1 MKHFS
6 RIQELLKQNEG
17 IFLILVFA
25 FFLRIPSLF
34 EPYWHGDEGIYLTLG
49 MAMRKG
55 LVFYS
60 QIHDNKPPLL
70 YLLAGISAT
79 QFWFRFILL
88 WWNLAGIYIFYLLAG
103 NIFEKKKTALI
114 STLLFTLLT
123 ATQEGNIPNAEIFMI
138 LPTTLAMFFIYKTI
152 NNQQS
157 IISNKKYYFLAGILF
172 SVALLFKVPGGFSF
186 AAAICFL
193 LFIQD
198 LKIGLLPKKIKKFLI
213 HNSNFIILIFSF
225 IILPLI
231 SIIYYWLQGA
241 GPQYLKAAFFQN
253 IGYLSSWGGEWN
265 KPLVSSSSELS
276 QRGFCLLLILFV
288 LFLLRKHL
296 SKAFL
301 LVILWFFFDLFAA
314 LLSGRPYQHYLI
326 QLIPSLSLL
335 VFFLF
340 TQKRYIQKIITV
352 ASLLILAFSF
362 FHYNF
367 QTYPFIKYYK
377 NYLSFAAK
385 QKSRQ
390 DYFSFFDS
398 RVSQTYELVKII
410 KTFSN
415 EDDYIF
421 IWGNE
426 PYLYALSDR
435 LPAGRYTTDYHII
448 DFNGWE
454 ETLKSIDQ
462 NKPELIV
469 KIKSE
474 KSFPTL
480 EERISTGYRKIATL
494 DAAEVFKRRNIVKYG
509 Q

>member
-1 MKHFS
+1 MIKYIS
-6 RIQELLKQNEG
+6 KAIKLLKQHEG

-55 LVFYS
+55 LVFYG

-88 WWNLAGIYIFYLLAG
+88 WWNLASIYVFYLLSG
-103 NIFEKKKTALI
+103 NIFKKQKLALI

-138 LPTTLAMFFIYKTI
+138 LPTTIAMLLIYKTV
-152 NNQQS
+152 S
-157 IISNKKYYFLAGILF
+157 CHLSAISCKKYYFLAGVLF
-172 SVALLFKVPGGFSF
+172 SIAMLFKVPGGFSF
-186 AAAICFL
+186 AAAVCFL
-193 LFIQD
+193 VFF
-198 LKIGLLPKKIKKFLI
+198 KEPKKLI
-213 HNSNFIILIFSF
+213 HLTYNLLYLISGF

-231 SIIYYWLQGA
+231 SVIYYLLQGA

-265 KPLVSSSSELS
+265 KPLVSSSSEFS
-276 QRGFCLLLILFV
+276 QRGLCLAIILLILW
-288 LFLLRKHL
+288 LLRKHL

-301 LVILWFFFDLFAA
+301 LIILWFFFDLFAA

-326 QLIPSLSLL
+326 QVIPSLSLL

-340 TQKRYIQKIITV
+340 TQKKYIQKGIVV
-352 ASLLILAFSF
+352 ASLLILFFSY
-362 FHYNF
+362 FHYHF
-367 QTYPFIKYYK
+367 WTYPFIKYYK
-377 NYLSFAAK
+377 NYIDFGIK
-385 QKSRQ
+385 QKTKQ

-398 RVSQTYELVKII
+398 RVNQTYKLAKII
-410 KTFSN
+410 KTFSSEN
-415 EDDYIF
+415 DYIY

-435 LPAGRYTTDYHII
+435 LPSGRYTTAYHVI
-448 DFNGWE
+448 DFNGWQ

-462 NKPELIV
+462 NKPELII
-469 KIKSE
+469 KIKNE
-474 KSFPTL
+474 KSFPGL
-480 EERISTGYRKIATL
+480 EERISTDYQKIYSTSN
-494 DAAEVFKRRNIVKYG
+494 AEVFKRK
-509 Q
+509 